1 MELGELDE
9 LHEGVSQ
16 GLSNDQSLEG
26 EGRQNSLPM
35 TQDSLDAAEQQRRMV
50 AMRMGSL
57 AVAGHHAASDIEEHF
72 PQAAQYIQDAAA
84 GLEHISHLLRDPHLD
99 EIAALIGNIRRK
111 QPAAI
116 MAGIALASLGLIWLL
131 KSSVDTMGGVGVGA
145 SGGDREGT
153 SYGIH

>member
-1 MELGELDE
+1 MELGE

-16 GLSNDQSLEG
+16 SLSNDQSLEG
-26 EGRQNSLPM
+26 EDRQNSLPM

-84 GLEHISHLLRDPHLD
+84 GLEHISHLLCDPHLD

-131 KSSVDTMGGVGVGA
+131 KSSVDTMGGIGAGA
-145 SGGDREGT
+145 SGDDREGT

>member
-1 MELGELDE
+1 MELGE

-16 GLSNDQSLEG
+16 SLSNDQSLD
-26 EGRQNSLPM
+26 GRGRRDSLPM
-35 TQDSLDAAEQQRRMV
+35 TQDSLETAEQHRRMV

-99 EIAALIGNIRRK
+99 QIAALIGNLRRK

-116 MAGIALASLGLIWLL
+116 MAAIALASMGLVWVL
-131 KSSVDTMGGVGVGA
+131 KSSGDTMGGVGTGA
-145 SGGDREGT
+145 SRDDREGT

>member
-1 MELGELDE
+1 MELGELGE
-9 LHEGVSQ
+9 LHEGVGQS
-16 GLSNDQSLEG
+16 LSNDQSLEG
-26 EGRQNSLPM
+26 QRRQDSLSM
-35 TQDSLDAAEQQRRMV
+35 TQDSIETAEQQRRMV
-50 AMRMGSL
+50 AMQMGSL

-131 KSSVDTMGGVGVGA
+131 KSSVDTIGGIGAGA
-145 SGGDREGT
+145 SEDGGEGT
-153 SYGIH
+153 TYGIH

>member
-1 MELGELDE
+1 
-9 LHEGVSQ
+9 
-16 GLSNDQSLEG
+16 
-26 EGRQNSLPM
+26 M
-35 TQDSLDAAEQQRRMV
+35 TQDSRETAEQQRRMV
-50 AMRMGSL
+50 AIRMGSL

-99 EIAALIGNIRRK
+99 EIAALIGNLRRK

-116 MAGIALASLGLIWLL
+116 MAGIALASLGLVWLL
-131 KSSVDTMGGVGVGA
+131 KSSVDTMGGVGDGA
-145 SGGDREGT
+145 SGDDREGT

>member
-1 MELGELDE
+1 MELGE

-16 GLSNDQSLEG
+16 SFSNDQSLEG

-35 TQDSLDAAEQQRRMV
+35 TQGSFETAEQQRRMV

-57 AVAGHHAASDIEEHF
+57 AVAGHHAAKDIEEHF

-99 EIAALIGNIRRK
+99 EIAALIGNLRRK

-131 KSSVDTMGGVGVGA
+131 KSSGDTMGGVGAGA
-145 SGGDREGT
+145 SGDDREGT

>member
-1 MELGELDE
+1 MELGELGE
-9 LHEGVSQ
+9 LHEGVGQS
-16 GLSNDQSLEG
+16 LSNDQSLAG
-26 EGRQNSLPM
+26 QRR
-35 TQDSLDAAEQQRRMV
+35 QDSLPNSLKTAEQQRRMV
-50 AMRMGSL
+50 AVRMGSL

-99 EIAALIGNIRRK
+99 EITALIGNIRRK

-131 KSSVDTMGGVGVGA
+131 KSSVDTMGGVRAGA
-145 SGGDREGT
+145 SGDDREGT

>member
-35 TQDSLDAAEQQRRMV
+35 TQDSLETAEQQRRMV

-116 MAGIALASLGLIWLL
+116 MAGIALASLGLVWLL
-131 KSSVDTMGGVGVGA
+131 KSSGDAADA
-145 SGGDREGT
+145 SGDDREGT

>member
-1 MELGELDE
+1 MELGE
-9 LHEGVSQ
+9 LHEGVSPS
-16 GLSNDQSLEG
+16 LSNDQSLEG
-26 EGRQNSLPM
+26 RGRQDRLPM
-35 TQDSLDAAEQQRRMV
+35 TQDSLETAEQQRRMV

-99 EIAALIGNIRRK
+99 QIAALIGNLRRK

-116 MAGIALASLGLIWLL
+116 MAAIALASMGLVWLL
-131 KSSVDTMGGVGVGA
+131 KSSGDTMGGVGTGA
-145 SGGDREGT
+145 SRDDREGT